1 MWVPSLLGPHGKGE
15 ILRAHEM
22 GGGSAW
28 LAQHPSL
35 IQPPVYPLAKYGHT
49 RDSAKPGNCPLTPA
63 MIAELLANEMFIA
76 LSP

>member
-1 MWVPSLLGPHGKGE
+1 MGPQPLGATWKGRDPE
-15 ILRAHEM
+15 SSRNG

-35 IQPPVYPLAKYGHT
+35 IQPPAYPLAKYGHT